1 MRQRRRTVWSAA
13 AKRAGVPLTVLNFRD
28 PNLRE
33 LYGAPLA
40 LIRPDQYVAWR
51 GGRAGDPDRIMAIL
65 RGAHLNEA
73 LTSEL
78 RERTA

>member
-1 MRQRRRTVWSAA
+1 MAA

-28 PNLRE
+28 PKLRE

-51 GGRAGDPDRIMAIL
+51 GARAADPDHIIAIV
-65 RGAHLNEA
+65 RGARHNEA
-73 LTSEL
+73 PANEL